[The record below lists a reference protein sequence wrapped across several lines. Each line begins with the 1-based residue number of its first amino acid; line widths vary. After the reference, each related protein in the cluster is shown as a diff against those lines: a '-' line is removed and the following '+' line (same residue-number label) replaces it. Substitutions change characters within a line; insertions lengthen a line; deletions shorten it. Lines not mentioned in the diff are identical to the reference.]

1 MSGGR
6 QLTNVTATVL
16 APDLSRRKFL
26 TLGSASVAALA
37 LPAMAQAAP
46 LEMALRPLLDRSLNL
61 YNTHTGEHLSEVYW
75 SHGRYR
81 AEALSRINHFLR
93 DHRSGDTHPI
103 DPQVLDLIAAV
114 NHKCESKGQ
123 IHIISGYRSPSSNA
137 WLAANSD
144 GVAFHSLHMQGKAV
158 DIRLPGRSVSHVGHA
173 AMSLKGG
180 GVGMYPASDFVHV
193 DSGRLRHW

>member
-1 MSGGR
+1 MTKESAKV
-6 QLTNVTATVL
+6 Q

-26 TLGSASVAALA
+26 TLGSASVVASVAAMA
-37 LPAMAQAAP
+37 LPSTVEAAP
-46 LEMALRPLLDRSLNL
+46 LEMVLRPLQDRSLNL

-81 AEALSRINHFLR
+81 GDALNRINHFLR
-93 DHRSGDTHPI
+93 DHRSGESHSI
-103 DPQVLDLIAAV
+103 DPHVLDLIAAV
-114 NHKCESKGQ
+114 NHKVEGHGP
-123 IHIISGYRSPSSNA
+123 IHIISGYRSPSTNA
-137 WLAANSD
+137 WLASNSD

-158 DIRLPGRSVSHVGHA
+158 DIRLPGRSVRHVGRA
-173 AMSLKGG
+173 AMALRGG